1 MDMDDNGSSVKTKR
15 RIISSKL
22 LLTYMLLP
30 ALVVVLLSAAALLT
44 SCAGHKH
51 NEEEHSEAEKH
62 SDEQHADEIVL
73 SKHQA
78 EEADIQTEE
87 VSRKPFRASLCVG
100 GQVLS
105 AQGDEQTVAATSAGI
120 VSFASTSMIEGAAV
134 GRGQTVAYI
143 SASGLQDGEPMKKIR
158 AAYVAAKE
166 EYERAQSLI
175 ADKIVSQ
182 KEFAQIKMQYE
193 TARAAYEAQAAHFS
207 AKGVAVSAP
216 MGGYVKT
223 RMVAQGDYVS
233 VGQPIAVITQ
243 NRRLYLRADVP
254 VADAD
259 MMRRVSGACFKMEG
273 ADTLY
278 VLDQLHGQLLSY
290 GRSVDAG
297 GAYIPITFEFD
308 NVGQIVSGAFAQVW
322 LLADERQGVISV
334 PVEALTEEQGTTFV
348 YLQVHPDAY
357 KKREVTIGGCD
368 GRRVEIVKGLKEGE
382 KVVTKGAYQVRLAA
396 SSAVIPA
403 HNHNH

>member
-1 MDMDDNGSSVKTKR
+1 MHNVHNRNRFQFCHRQT
-15 RIISSKL
+15 L
-22 LLTYMLLP
+22 
-30 ALVVVLLSAAALLT
+30 
-44 SCAGHKH
+44 HNKH
-51 NEEEHSEAEKH
+51 
-62 SDEQHADEIVL
+62 
-73 SKHQA
+73 
-78 EEADIQTEE
+78 
-87 VSRKPFRASLCVG
+87 
-100 GQVLS
+100 
-105 AQGDEQTVAATSAGI
+105 
-120 VSFASTSMIEGAAV
+120 
-134 GRGQTVAYI
+134 
-143 SASGLQDGEPMKKIR
+143 
-158 AAYVAAKE
+158 
-166 EYERAQSLI
+166 
-175 ADKIVSQ
+175 
-182 KEFAQIKMQYE
+182 
-193 TARAAYEAQAAHFS
+193 
-207 AKGVAVSAP
+207 
-216 MGGYVKT
+216 
-223 RMVAQGDYVS
+223 
-233 VGQPIAVITQ
+233 
-243 NRRLYLRADVP
+243 LYLRADVP

-259 MMRRVSGACFKMEG
+259 MMRRVNGACFKMEG

-278 VLDQLHGQLLSY
+278 ALDQLHGQLLSY

-297 GAYIPITFEFD
+297 GAYIPVTFEFD